1 MASSSLTKQYND
13 LPKIAR
19 IILQI
24 FLGWIISGVYRVI
37 KYTETKNTLT
47 LVIGL
52 VALFTLAGNVV
63 FQIVDLVTI
72 ILHDKFTILAD

>member
-1 MASSSLTKQYND
+1 MASSSLTKQYDN

-19 IILQI
+19 ILLQI

-52 VALFTLAGNVV
+52 VALFTGAGNFV

-72 ILHDKFTILAD
+72 ILHDKFTVLAD